1 MLRLIKSLFKDNL
14 FIIAI
19 GITIFIG
26 YLSLMKMP
34 KVDIDFTTNVDKLY
48 HLFAYFT
55 LTICWLFSFYKKKQK
70 HLKYYIVLGCVIYG
84 IVIEV
89 LQSKLT
95 DYRTGDY
102 MDILANSLGILLALI
117 VFNQILKK
125 IKVNSL

>member
-1 MLRLIKSLFKDNL
+1 MLKPIKQLLQDKL

-19 GITIFIG
+19 AITVFIG
-26 YLSLMKMP
+26 YLSLIRVSNVNMG
-34 KVDIDFTTNVDKLY
+34 FTFGIDKLY

-55 LTICWLFSFYKKKQK
+55 LGICWLFSFYKKNK
-70 HLKYYIVLGCVIYG
+70 LKYYIVFSCIIYG

-95 DYRTGDY
+95 NYRTGDY
-102 MDILANSLGILLALI
+102 IDVIANTLGILLALV

-125 IKVNSL
+125 INVKRQ

>member
-1 MLRLIKSLFKDNL
+1 MLKLIKSLLKDKI
-14 FIIAI
+14 FIITIA
-19 GITIFIG
+19 ITIFIG

-34 KVDIDFTTNVDKLY
+34 KVDIAFTTNVDKLY

-55 LTICWLFSFYKKKQK
+55 LAICWLFSSYKKKQK
-70 HLKYYIVLGCVIYG
+70 HLKYYIILGCVIYG

-102 MDILANSLGILLALI
+102 MDIIANTLGVLLALI

-125 IKVNSL
+125 IKLF

>member
-1 MLRLIKSLFKDNL
+1 MLKLIKSLFKDNL

-19 GITIFIG
+19 GITILIG

-34 KVDIDFTTNVDKLY
+34 KVNIGFTNNVDKLY

-55 LTICWLFSFYKKKQK
+55 LAICWLFSFYKKVK
-70 HLKYYIVLGCVIYG
+70 LKYYLVIGCIIYG
-84 IVIEV
+84 IVIEA
-89 LQSKLT
+89 LQNILT

-102 MDILANSLGILLALI
+102 MDILANTLGVLLALF

-125 IKVNSL
+125 NKVNSL